1 MVSLFQFMRSLLK
14 SEQKK
19 ESLYLCNIYII
30 LDLYLYLFYLK
41 HLELLYVLY
50 T

>member
-14 SEQKK
+14 ANKK
-19 ESLYLCNIYII
+19 RRVYICVIYII

>member
-1 MVSLFQFMRSLLK
+1 MVSLFQFMCLLLK
-14 SEQKK
+14 SEQEKRR
-19 ESLYLCNIYII
+19 IYICVIYMI
-30 LDLYLYLFYLK
+30 LDIYLFYLK